1 MILVDTCVW
10 LDLLQDDPEWCAW
23 SAARL
28 EWGVQHGGVAI
39 APVIYAELSVWFE
52 RIEAL
57 DAALRQLR
65 ATFDALPREALF
77 LAGKAFRL
85 YRARG
90 GTRASV
96 LPDFFVGAHAAV
108 RGWPVVTRDVARIR
122 GYFSKVA
129 LLAPDA
135 RPEA

>member
-1 MILVDTCVW
+1 
-10 LDLLQDDPEWCAW
+10 
-23 SAARL
+23 
-28 EWGVQHGGVAI
+28 
-39 APVIYAELSVWFE
+39 
-52 RIEAL
+52 
-57 DAALRQLR
+57 
-65 ATFDALPREALF
+65 
-77 LAGKAFRL
+77 GKAFRL

-129 LLAPDA
+129 LLAPETAPDD
-135 RPEA
+135 